1 MNLFARFFK
10 FIQAEAHSLLT
21 KFEDPIK
28 LTEQGIRDL
37 KKDFDDAMKGVAEIK
52 AIAIGAKKDLKAKQQ
67 IAEDYEKKA
76 LIILKKAQ
84 AGELDEA
91 EADRLAGEALK
102 KKQSAM
108 KEIMTLQDN
117 IKNYDASLEKMEN
130 KVLELKNQI
139 KNAEEEYT
147 SLKARA
153 TVAKT
158 TKRINQQLSAM
169 GSDSTMAMLEEM
181 KTKIQAE
188 ENLAEAY
195 GETVAIETSVDDEI
209 NKAIGTDI
217 DVQSALSE
225 MKQRLLGTT
234 SEQTTPE
241 ISTSEASDSIENLK
255 KELDE

>member
-1 MNLFARFFK
+1 MNVFARIFK
-10 FIQAEAHSLLT
+10 FFQSEAHAILSR
-21 KFEDPIK
+21 FEDPVK

-52 AIAIGAKKDLKAKQQ
+52 AIAIGAKKDLKTKQQ
-67 IAEDYEKKA
+67 IADDYEKKA

-108 KEIMTLQDN
+108 KEVATLKDS
-117 IKNYDASLEKMEN
+117 IKSYDESLEKMEN
-130 KVLELKNQI
+130 KVLELKNRI
-139 KNAEEEYT
+139 KTAEEEYS

-158 TKRINQQLSAM
+158 TKRINQQLSGM
-169 GSDSTMAMLEEM
+169 GSDSTMAMIEEM
-181 KTKIQAE
+181 KTRIQTE

-195 GETVAIETSVDDEI
+195 GEAASLETSVDDEI
-209 NKAIGTDI
+209 NKAIGVAP
-217 DVQSALSE
+217 DVQNELSA
-225 MKQRLLGTT
+225 MKQKLLGT
-234 SEQTTPE
+234 SEPPKT
-241 ISTSEASDSIENLK
+241 DSIEDMK
-255 KELDE
+255 KELED

>member
-1 MNLFARFFK
+1 MNLFARMFK
-10 FIQAEAHSLLT
+10 FIQSEAHAFLS

-52 AIAIGAKKDLKAKQQ
+52 AIAIGAKKDLKTKQQ
-67 IAEDYEKKA
+67 IADDYEKKA

-84 AGELDEA
+84 NGELDSA

-108 KEIMTLQDN
+108 KEIATLKEN
-117 IKNYDASLEKMEN
+117 IKTYDTSLEKMEN

-139 KNAEEEYT
+139 KKAEEEYT

-158 TKRINQQLSAM
+158 TKRINQQLSGM
-169 GSDSTMAMLEEM
+169 GSDSTMAMIEEM

-195 GETVAIETSVDDEI
+195 GEAALLETSVDDEI
-209 NKAIGTDI
+209 NKAIGVDM
-217 DVQSALSE
+217 DVQDALTE
-225 MKQRLLGTT
+225 MKQKLLGT
-234 SEQTTPE
+234 SAPEEQAQE
-241 ISTSEASDSIENLK
+241 SIEDLK
-255 KELDE
+255 KELEE

>member
-1 MNLFARFFK
+1 MNIFARIFK
-10 FIQAEAHSLLT
+10 FFQSEAHALLS
-21 KFEDPIK
+21 KFEDPVK

-52 AIAIGAKKDLKAKQQ
+52 AIAIGAKKELKTKQQ
-67 IAEDYEKKA
+67 IADDYEQKA

-108 KEIMTLQDN
+108 KEVQTLTEN

-139 KNAEEEYT
+139 KTAEEEYT

-158 TKRINQQLSAM
+158 TKRINKQLSGM

-181 KTKIQAE
+181 KTRIQTE

-195 GETVAIETSVDDEI
+195 GEASQLQTSVDDEI
-209 NKAIGTDI
+209 NKAIGTDM

-225 MKQRLLGTT
+225 MKQKLLGT
-234 SEQTTPE
+234 SDNSQNPPVQ
-241 ISTSEASDSIENLK
+241 DSIEDMK
-255 KELDE
+255 KELDD

>member
-1 MNLFARFFK
+1 MNLFARMFK
-10 FIQAEAHSLLT
+10 FIQSEAHAFLS

-52 AIAIGAKKDLKAKQQ
+52 AIAIGAKKDLKTKQQ
-67 IAEDYEKKA
+67 IADDYEKKA

-84 AGELDEA
+84 SGELDSA

-102 KKQSAM
+102 KKQSAI
-108 KEIMTLQDN
+108 KEIATLKEN
-117 IKNYDASLEKMEN
+117 IKTYDASLEKMEN

-139 KNAEEEYT
+139 KKAEEEYT

-158 TKRINQQLSAM
+158 TKSINQQLSGM
-169 GSDSTMAMLEEM
+169 GSDSTMAMIEEM

-195 GETVAIETSVDDEI
+195 GEAANLETNIDDEI
-209 NKAIGTDI
+209 NKAIGVEM
-217 DVQSALSE
+217 DVQNALTE
-225 MKQRLLGTT
+225 MKQKLLGT
-234 SEQTTPE
+234 SAPKEQAP
-241 ISTSEASDSIENLK
+241 DSIEDLK
-255 KELDE
+255 KELEE